1 VIPPSVSVPLNFYD
15 YDNNK
20 QYLNNNNYIQTHP
33 LAHTVEPAVGYDA
46 VLGFGRQA
54 GWTELLNVAGVFNM
68 YKAIS
73 FKKVFVL

>member
-1 VIPPSVSVPLNFYD
+1 MIPPSVSVPLNFYD

-46 VLGFGRQA
+46 VLGFGRHA
-54 GWTELLNVAGVFNM
+54 GWT
-68 YKAIS
+68 
-73 FKKVFVL
+73 